1 MTRALRGHHRILGDR
16 ADVRS
21 VLYMAALAAIRW
33 QPEFRA
39 FYLQPRARGKVAK
52 VAIVACTRKLPI
64 ALNARLRDEY
74 RSEPA
79 TANGQVGGRQDS
91 R

>member
-21 VLYMAALAAIRW
+21 VLHMAALAAIRR
-33 QPEFRA
+33 QPEFM
-39 FYLQPRARGKVAK
+39 QPRARGTVAK
-52 VAIVACTRKLPI
+52 VAIVACMRKLLI
-64 ALNARLRDEY
+64 VLNARLRDEY

-91 R
+91 C